1 MKSYAVAI
9 SGASG
14 AVYGIRLLEYLSKE
28 GYKVYLTASSDGL
41 SIIRNEVGIDWLGD
55 ETEVNKDIKERFG
68 GDIRYFEESNL
79 NAPIASGSVYLDG
92 MIVIPCSMK
101 AMSAI
106 AHGFSSNLIERAADV
121 TIKERRRLVMVPRE
135 TPLSAIHL
143 RNMLTLAETG
153 VHIIPAMPAFY
164 HNPKSIDH
172 MVDFIVGR
180 VLDSLG
186 IRNNLFKRW
195 ALGDG

>member
-121 TIKERRRLVMVPRE
+121 TIKERRRLVIVPRE

-186 IRNNLFKRW
+186 IQNNIFARW
-195 ALGDG
+195 GKGP

>member
-28 GYKVYLTASSDGL
+28 GYKVYLTVSSEGL

-55 ETEVNKDIKERFG
+55 ESEVNKDIKERFG
-68 GDIRYFEESNL
+68 GDIKYFEETNL
-79 NAPIASGSVYLDG
+79 NAPISSGSVHLDG

-101 AMSAI
+101 TISAI
-106 AHGFSSNLIERAADV
+106 AHDFSSNLIERAADV
-121 TIKERRRLVMVPRE
+121 TIKERRRLVIVPRE
-135 TPLSAIHL
+135 TPLSAVHL

-164 HNPKSIDH
+164 NNPKSIDH

-186 IRNNLFKRW
+186 IQNNLFTRW
-195 ALGDG
+195 GKDP

>member
-1 MKSYAVAI
+1 MKNYAVAI

-28 GYKVYLTASSDGL
+28 GHKVYLTVSSDGL

-55 ETEVNKDIKERFG
+55 ETEVNRDIKERFG
-68 GDIRYFEESNL
+68 GDIRYFEETNL
-79 NAPIASGSVYLDG
+79 NAPISSGSVYLDG

-121 TIKERRRLVMVPRE
+121 TIKERRRLVIVPRE

-186 IRNNLFKRW
+186 IKNNLFTRW
-195 ALGDG
+195 GKGP

>member
-14 AVYGIRLLEYLSKE
+14 AVYGIRLLEFLSKE
-28 GYKVYLTASSDGL
+28 GHKVYLTVSYDGL
-41 SIIRNEVGIDWLGD
+41 SIIKNEVGIDWLGD
-55 ETEVNKDIKERFG
+55 EMAVNNDIKERFG
-68 GDIRYFEESNL
+68 GDIRYFEETNL
-79 NAPIASGSVYLDG
+79 NAPISSGSVYLDG

-106 AHGFSSNLIERAADV
+106 ANGFSSNLIERAADV
-121 TIKERRRLVMVPRE
+121 TIKERRRLVIVPRE

-153 VHIIPAMPAFY
+153 VHIVPAMPAFY
-164 HNPKSIDH
+164 YNPKSIDH

-186 IRNNLFKRW
+186 IKNDLFPRW
-195 ALGDG
+195 GKGP

>member
-28 GYKVYLTASSDGL
+28 GHKVYLTASSDGL
-41 SIIRNEVGIDWLGD
+41 SIIRNEVGIDWLGG
-55 ETEVNKDIKERFG
+55 ETEVNRDIKERFG
-68 GDIRYFEESNL
+68 GDIGYFEESNL
-79 NAPIASGSVYLDG
+79 NAPISSGSVYLDG

-106 AHGFSSNLIERAADV
+106 ANGFSSNLIERAADV
-121 TIKERRRLVMVPRE
+121 TIKERRRLVIVPRE

-164 HNPKSIDH
+164 NNPKSIDH

-186 IRNNLFKRW
+186 IQNNLFTRW
-195 ALGDG
+195 GKDP